1 LWHVIDEG
9 NRKGWVTTVSTI
21 PMPKEIGAM
30 RDEESLRW
38 ISINNRGIKYNHTY
52 TVLDARPVTLANK
65 YTDLLV

>member
-1 LWHVIDEG
+1 
-9 NRKGWVTTVSTI
+9 
-21 PMPKEIGAM
+21 MPKEIGAM

-38 ISINNRGIKYNHTY
+38 ISINNKGIKYNHTY